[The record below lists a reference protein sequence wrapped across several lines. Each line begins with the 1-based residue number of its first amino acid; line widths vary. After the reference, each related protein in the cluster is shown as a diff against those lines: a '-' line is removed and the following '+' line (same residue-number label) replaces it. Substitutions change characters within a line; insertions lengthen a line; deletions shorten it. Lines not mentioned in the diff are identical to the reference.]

1 MSILNTLY
9 NLEKNKFYIFHKKN
23 HKENEKKFIA
33 KLINFSEKTLF
44 VSLYKNMDNNVEQ
57 DSENTIRSIP
67 LEWIESIDIINIE
80 LSPYDILIEFN

>member
-9 NLEKNKFYIFHKKN
+9 NLEKNKFYIFHRK
-23 HKENEKKFIA
+23 NEKNFIA

-44 VSLYKNMDNNVEQ
+44 VSLYKNMSNNEE
-57 DSENTIRSIP
+57 DTENTIRSIP
-67 LEWIESIDIINIE
+67 LEWIENINIINIE